1 MNYIVIFIG
10 GAIGAICRYSLGN
23 FISYSPADFPV
34 NTFIINMIGCLFLG
48 FFLTY
53 TKKKLNKELILLIG
67 TGFTG
72 AFTTFSTF
80 SLENVKL
87 IDNGQLITSFLYVFL
102 SIGIGISLSYLGYLF
117 AIQLLKRKGESTT

>member
-10 GAIGAICRYSLGN
+10 GAIGAVCRYSLGN
-23 FISYSPADFPV
+23 FISYSPAKFPV
-34 NTFIINMIGCLFLG
+34 NTSIINMIGCLFLG

-53 TKKKLNKELILLIG
+53 TKKNFSKELILLIG

-87 IDNGQLITSFLYVFL
+87 IENGQLITSFLYVFL

-117 AIQLLKRKGESTT
+117 AIQLLKRKGESIS